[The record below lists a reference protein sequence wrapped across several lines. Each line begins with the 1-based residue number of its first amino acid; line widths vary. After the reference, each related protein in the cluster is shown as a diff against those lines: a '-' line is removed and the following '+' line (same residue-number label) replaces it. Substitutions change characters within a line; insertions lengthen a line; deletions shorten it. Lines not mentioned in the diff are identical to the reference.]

1 MLKEGIYGMTTI
13 SHTLKECTHQKS
25 LVELYTNGDD
35 EFSVGLPLYS
45 DDKGVVVFNIDPQ
58 GRMDGYSY
66 YDLSSIHILNTDT
79 SYLQKLNHYRKFW
92 AEKQGGICTNLPSFT
107 YDSSEP
113 LLLEVLRKQQNENRI
128 VSIETCCA
136 DHLYTG
142 FLIQLTEQTIVL
154 NTIDIENAKAM
165 EKIIIHI
172 KDIVFVEFNSIDN
185 LLLES
190 AYRSLP
196 L

>member
-1 MLKEGIYGMTTI
+1 MTTI
-13 SHTLKECTHQKS
+13 CHTLKECIQEKS

-35 EFSVGLPLYS
+35 EFSVGLPLYM

-92 AEKQGGICTNLPSFT
+92 EENQGGVCANTLLPRFT

-136 DHLYTG
+136 DNLYTG
-142 FLIQLTEQTIVL
+142 FLIQLTEKTIVL
-154 NTIDIENAKAM
+154 NTINIENAKAT
-165 EKIIIHI
+165 EKIIIHL
-172 KDIVFVEFNSIDN
+172 KDIVFAEFNSIDN

-190 AYRSLP
+190 AFRTL
-196 L
+196 